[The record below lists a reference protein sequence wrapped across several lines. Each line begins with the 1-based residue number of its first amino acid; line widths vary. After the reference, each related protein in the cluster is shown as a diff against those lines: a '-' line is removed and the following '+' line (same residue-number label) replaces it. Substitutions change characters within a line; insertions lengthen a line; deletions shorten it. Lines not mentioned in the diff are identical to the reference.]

1 MLKLLFSTVTQC
13 DNYPGKCFLF
23 IWDPDYIAR
32 QTMAL
37 SLYDRLYNRFIRW
50 LTTEPPSVEAPPCD
64 FNRLKYEVRPG
75 DVILVEGRSRVSKVI
90 RIITQSPWTH
100 AAIYIGRLHDIE
112 DHQLRKI
119 AAMHMKKRADMRLV
133 IEGVPGRGTVIS
145 PLSTYKNHHIRIC
158 RPIGLTPNDAEL
170 VIAFAIKSLG
180 QPYNVRHLLDLARF
194 LLPWSILPRRW
205 GSTLFQTGTGEPDS
219 GICSSLIA
227 EAYTAVKFPILP
239 FLKVDEESGIE
250 LIHRNP
256 HLFTPK
262 DFDYS
267 PYFEIIKYPLFDPNE
282 PLPYYRRL
290 PWAKPGVLHQDKGI
304 VSNYNTLKKRKAFLS
319 TLLTTA
325 DNDPE
330 NQKKAQEDDNISKPE
345 TD

>member
-1 MLKLLFSTVTQC
+1 
-13 DNYPGKCFLF
+13 
-23 IWDPDYIAR
+23 
-32 QTMAL
+32 MAL
-37 SLYDRLYNRFIRW
+37 SLYNKFYDSFINW
-50 LTTEPPSVEAPPCD
+50 LTSEPPPVESPPCD

-112 DHQLRKI
+112 DPHLRKI
-119 AAMHMKKRADMRLV
+119 VATHMKKRENLRLV
-133 IEGVPGRGTVIS
+133 IEGLPGQGIVVT
-145 PLSTYKNHHIRIC
+145 PLSTYRHHHIRIC
-158 RPIGLTPNDAEL
+158 RPIGLTPTDAEL
-170 VIAFAIKSLG
+170 VIAFVIKSLG
-180 QPYNVRHLLDLARF
+180 IPYNVRHLLDLARF

-205 GSTLFQTGTGEPDS
+205 GSTLFRTSTGEPDS
-219 GICSSLIA
+219 GICTSLIA
-227 EAYTAVKFPILP
+227 EAYTSVKFPILP
-239 FLKVDEESGIE
+239 FLKIDEETGFE

-290 PWAKPGVLHQDKGI
+290 PWAKEGILHQDQGI
-304 VSNYNTLKKRKAFLS
+304 VSSQHEAIQKRKKFLVN
-319 TLLTTA
+319 LLSR
-325 DNDPE
+325 DEKEKDKKSKNNDDHS
-330 NQKKAQEDDNISKPE
+330 NPE

>member
-1 MLKLLFSTVTQC
+1 
-13 DNYPGKCFLF
+13 
-23 IWDPDYIAR
+23 
-32 QTMAL
+32 MAL
-37 SLYDRLYNRFIRW
+37 SLYNKLYDSFINW
-50 LTTEPPSVEAPPCD
+50 LTSEPPPVESPPCD

-112 DHQLRKI
+112 DPHLRKI
-119 AAMHMKKRADMRLV
+119 VATHMKKRENLRLV
-133 IEGVPGRGTVIS
+133 IEGLPGQGIVVT
-145 PLSTYKNHHIRIC
+145 PLSTYRHHHIRIC
-158 RPIGLTPNDAEL
+158 RPIGLTPTDAEL
-170 VIAFAIKSLG
+170 VIAFVIKSLG
-180 QPYNVRHLLDLARF
+180 MPYNVSHLLDLARF

-205 GSTLFQTGTGEPDS
+205 GSTLFRTSNGEPDS
-219 GICSSLIA
+219 GICTSLIA

-239 FLKVDEESGIE
+239 FLKIDQEVGFE

-290 PWAKPGVLHQDKGI
+290 PWAKEGILHQDQGI
-304 VSNYNTLKKRKAFLS
+304 VSSQHETVQKRKKFLVN
-319 TLLTTA
+319 LLSK
-325 DNDPE
+325 DEKEKDKKSKNNDDHS
-330 NQKKAQEDDNISKPE
+330 NPE

>member
-1 MLKLLFSTVTQC
+1 
-13 DNYPGKCFLF
+13 
-23 IWDPDYIAR
+23 
-32 QTMAL
+32 MAL
-37 SLYDRLYNRFIRW
+37 SFYDKIFNQFVDW
-50 LTTEPPSVEAPPCD
+50 LTTEPPPAETPPCD

-90 RIITQSPWTH
+90 NIITQSPWTH
-100 AAIYIGRLHDIE
+100 SALYIGRLHDIE
-112 DHQLRKI
+112 EHSLRKTV
-119 AAMHMKKRADMRLV
+119 ATHMEKRENVRLI
-133 IEGVPGRGTVIS
+133 IEGLPGQGTVVT
-145 PLSTYKNHHIRIC
+145 PLSYYRHHHIRIC

-170 VIAFAIKSLG
+170 VIAYAIKALG
-180 QPYNVRHLLDLARF
+180 KPYNVRHLLDLARF

-205 GSTLFQTGTGEPDS
+205 GSTLFRTPTGEVDS

-227 EAYTAVKFPILP
+227 EAFTAVKFPILP
-239 FLKVDEESGIE
+239 FIKIDQATGFE
-250 LIHRNP
+250 LINRNP

-290 PWAKPGVLHQDKGI
+290 PWAKEGVLHQDEGI
-304 VSNYNTLKKRKAFLS
+304 VSELTNAEKRKKFLDGF
-319 TLLTTA
+319 LK
-325 DNDPE
+325 DNEPTPQPE
-330 NQKKAQEDDNISKPE
+330 KEKKPEKDDNISKPE